1 MKISEQPKLEFPQST
16 RDEIQG
22 ATNNHNIKENTVNI
36 FVGNLSREASEDDL
50 KQAFQAFGEVAT
62 ASIIMDKFT
71 RESKGFGFVEMPV
84 KTEAEAAIAGL
95 NGKELKGRAL
105 TVNEAR
111 PREERG
117 GGFGGRKGG
126 GGGYGGNK
134 GGGYGGGKGGGRRSW

>member
-1 MKISEQPKLEFPQST
+1 M

-22 ATNNHNIKENTVNI
+22 AVTNHHIKEYTVNI

-95 NGKELKGRAL
+95 NGKDLKGRAL

-111 PREERG
+111 PREDRG

-134 GGGYGGGKGGGRRSW
+134 GGGGGYGGGKGGGRRSW

>member
-1 MKISEQPKLEFPQST
+1 
-16 RDEIQG
+16 
-22 ATNNHNIKENTVNI
+22 VNI

-95 NGKELKGRAL
+95 NGKDLKGRAL

-111 PREERG
+111 PREDRG
-117 GGFGGRKGG
+117 GGFGGKKGG

-134 GGGYGGGKGGGRRSW
+134 GGGGGYGGGKGGGRRSW

>member
-1 MKISEQPKLEFPQST
+1 
-16 RDEIQG
+16 
-22 ATNNHNIKENTVNI
+22 VNI

-95 NGKELKGRAL
+95 NGKDLKGRAL

-134 GGGYGGGKGGGRRSW
+134 GGGGGRRSW

>member
-1 MKISEQPKLEFPQST
+1 M
-16 RDEIQG
+16 
-22 ATNNHNIKENTVNI
+22 NI

-95 NGKELKGRAL
+95 NGKDLKGRAL

-111 PREERG
+111 PREDRG

-126 GGGYGGNK
+126 GGYGGNK
-134 GGGYGGGKGGGRRSW
+134 GGGGGYGGGKGGGRRSW

>member
-1 MKISEQPKLEFPQST
+1 M
-16 RDEIQG
+16 
-22 ATNNHNIKENTVNI
+22 NI

-95 NGKELKGRAL
+95 NGKDLKGRAL

-111 PREERG
+111 PREDRG

-126 GGGYGGNK
+126 GGGNKGG
-134 GGGYGGGKGGGRRSW
+134 GGGYGGGRRSY

>member
-1 MKISEQPKLEFPQST
+1 M
-16 RDEIQG
+16 
-22 ATNNHNIKENTVNI
+22 NI

-95 NGKELKGRAL
+95 NGKDLKGRAL

-111 PREERG
+111 PREDRG

-134 GGGYGGGKGGGRRSW
+134 GGGGGYGGGKGGGRRSW